1 MIPTDERTQ
10 RSLGSVTIQDGRWEG
25 RQIVPRRYV
34 RTSTREQVETG
45 DGAVGYGYFWW
56 TREVEG
62 YRAFFAAGYD
72 GQRIY
77 VIPELDLVAV
87 IVTEDPGRVGTAP
100 EETTDVLIDYD
111 VVPAVED
118 E

>member
-1 MIPTDERTQ
+1 M
-10 RSLGSVTIQDGRWEG
+10 
-25 RQIVPRRYV
+25 

-87 IVTEDPGRVGTAP
+87 IVAEEPDIRCAEASVGRVECP
-100 EETTDVLIDYD
+100 
-111 VVPAVED
+111 
-118 E
+118 

>member
-1 MIPTDERTQ
+1 MPTDERTQ
-10 RSLGSVTIQDGRWEG
+10 RSLGSVTIQDGSWEG
-25 RQIVPRRYV
+25 KQIVPRGYV

-87 IVTEDPGRVGTAP
+87 IVAEEPGRVGIAS
-100 EETTDVLIDYD
+100 EDTDLLIDYD

>member
-62 YRAFFAAGYD
+62 YRTFYASGYG
-72 GQRIY
+72 GQFIY
-77 VIPELDLVAV
+77 VIPELNLVAV
-87 IVTEDPGRVGTAP
+87 IVSEAP
-100 EETTDVLIDYD
+100 EEGEIAPASPDGLLDYD
-111 VVPAVED
+111 VVPAVEV